1 MPGLQNIL
9 LLCHDK
15 ATKFLSINFNE
26 ILRKLLCTYSA
37 IILLIKLH
45 IEDEAKMISNHSNY
59 FTIFPQFRL
68 IQTGIMPEFK
78 FACSNLLR

>member
-15 ATKFLSINFNE
+15 ATKFLSIIE
-26 ILRKLLCTYSA
+26 ILLRKLLCTYSA

-45 IEDEAKMISNHSNY
+45 IEDEAKMLKVTIVIILYNSSAIPPHSN
-59 FTIFPQFRL
+59 QNHA
-68 IQTGIMPEFK
+68 GI
-78 FACSNLLR
+78 